1 MKKLSDTFRAKIII
15 DTNIR
20 RSIEPISYVI

>member
-15 DTNIR
+15 DMNIR